1 MSVVLYE
8 NERIDQLYSE
18 GVQIIQSQE
27 VFSFS
32 LDAVLLAHFTNVP
45 KSGKI
50 VDLCAGNGA
59 IGLFLSQKT
68 QAKITGIEIQERLAD
83 MARRSVALNQ
93 LTEQMDILTLPL
105 QQGKQVIPAD
115 SVDLVTCNPP
125 YFKELPTSTKNP
137 NPHLAIAR
145 HEIETT
151 LEEVIKEASRQLKM
165 MGKFS
170 MVHRPDRLLEIID
183 LMNRYKIAPKR
194 IQFVYPK
201 QHKEANILLI
211 EGIRHGKKEGLKI
224 LPPLYVYGEDNQ
236 YLPEVKQILYGN

>member
-83 MARRSVALNQ
+83 MARRSVSLNQ

-224 LPPLYVYGEDNQ
+224 LPPLYVYGDDNQ

>member
-68 QAKITGIEIQERLAD
+68 QAKITSIEIQERLAD

-211 EGIRHGKKEGLKI
+211 EGIRHGKEGLKI

>member
-32 LDAVLLAHFTNVP
+32 LDAVLLAHFTHVP
-45 KSGKI
+45 KFGKI

-93 LTEQMDILTLPL
+93 LTDQMDILTLPL

-183 LMNRYKIAPKR
+183 LMNRYNIAPKR

>member
-59 IGLFLSQKT
+59 IGLFLSKKT